1 MVEQTYIKGK
11 DACLEETI
19 ERLQTRLI
27 SEGFEIEEASWLNPV
42 PNVYSVHIR
51 DRFCPALFTNGKG
64 ASRKATLASALGEFF
79 ERLETNYFFS
89 DFYLESKLIQP
100 RNDQA
105 WVKEGLYFPNEK
117 VFSLAN
123 YRDCLTPKL
132 WQVYDPDQQLKAE
145 DLLSLN
151 DATDDIRCLPLTEA
165 SSGKTVYFPMNLFS
179 NLYASNGLS
188 AGNTD
193 EEAMVQGLSEVF
205 ERWVKRII
213 LTENLCLP
221 EVPEEVISQFPN
233 VVHARQA
240 LRDQGIEVSI
250 RDSSLGGRYPV
261 MNVTLFDQNTGR
273 CFASFGA
280 HPIFEVALERTLTE
294 SLQGRSLDLLDGF
307 QLPVFDADLVA
318 EDENIE
324 NHFIDSSGLIHARFI
339 SHQADFE
346 FVPWDFQGNTKA
358 QLSDLISKIQ
368 AEGSDVYF
376 AHYQHFGVQACRII
390 VPGMSEVFPMS
401 ELVDNNQNQGRV
413 LRECLEALVDS
424 DDPKRFEQAYE
435 SIESLGFADHQGVA
449 NLIGLLP
456 DPQSYWKRFKMVE
469 LSMWLLLAMKD
480 YEMAYERLEVCHYYV
495 DDPEQSTFYRALG
508 FALEVVLEGA
518 ESDYPMTVQAQL
530 FGKECV
536 DKVWQCI
543 RGECLFGGLEIGLS
557 AFTNSQS
564 HLALLSVYDRI
575 HQVKMAANWVGESEQ
590 NSQH

>member
-1 MVEQTYIKGK
+1 MDKTMVEQTFIKGK

-19 ERLQTRLI
+19 EKLQNRLLM
-27 SEGFEIEEASWLNPV
+27 EGFDIEEASWLNPV

-89 DFYLESKLIQP
+89 DFYLESSLISP
-100 RNDQA
+100 KNGQA
-105 WVKEGLYFPNEK
+105 WEETGLYFPNEK
-117 VFSLAN
+117 AFSLDE
-123 YRDCLTPKL
+123 YQSCLTPEL
-132 WQVYDPDQQLKAE
+132 WQLYDPEQQLCAE

-151 DATDDIRCLPLTEA
+151 DASDVIRCLPLTKA
-165 SSGKTVYFPMNLFS
+165 SNGHTVYFPMNLFS

-188 AGNTD
+188 AGNTP

-205 ERWVKRII
+205 ERWVKRKI

-221 EVPEEVISQFPN
+221 EVPEAIIEQFPN

-240 LRDQGIEVSI
+240 LRLQGIEVSI

-261 MNVTLFDQNTGR
+261 MNVTLFEQKSGR

-307 QLPVFDADLVA
+307 QVPVFDEGLVA

-339 SHQADFE
+339 SQQADFE
-346 FVPWDFQGNTKA
+346 FVPWDFQGTTQA
-358 QLSDLISKIQ
+358 QLDDLITKIQ
-368 AEGSDVYF
+368 AEGADVYF
-376 AHYQHFGVQACRII
+376 AHYQHFGIHACRIV

-401 ELVDNNQNQGRV
+401 ELLDNNQNQGRI
-413 LRECLEALVDS
+413 LRALLEAVSASEDEQ
-424 DDPKRFEQAYE
+424 RFEEVYE
-435 SIESLGFADHQGVA
+435 AIESLGFADHQGVA

-456 DPQSYWKRFKMVE
+456 DPQSEWKQFKIVE

-480 YEMAYERLEVCHYYV
+480 YEMAYEKLQVCHYFV
-495 DDPEQSTFYRALG
+495 EDESKALFYRALG
-508 FALEVVLEGA
+508 FALEVVLEGLEA
-518 ESDYPMTVQAQL
+518 DYPVEVQTQL
-530 FGKECV
+530 FGQEMV
-536 DKVWQCI
+536 EKVWQCI
-543 RGECLFGGLEIGLS
+543 QGECLFGGMDMGIA
-557 AFTNSQS
+557 AFKNSQN
-564 HLALLSVYDRI
+564 HMALLSVYDRI
-575 HQVKMAANWVGESEQ
+575 HQVKLAANWMD
-590 NSQH
+590 